1 MGLGAAAF
9 QVACSADKTTAPT
22 GPEKPSLA
30 IAVGGGD
37 AQTGAVGSAL
47 TKPIVVQVTGVTFPD
62 AQITNFVVTSGG
74 GSVFAPV
81 VAKAGPQTVEA
92 RLVDPLTGTTLTQ
105 ATFHATATAGAA
117 AVLKVWAGDQ
127 QSAVAGSP
135 VAIAPAALVTDQYGN
150 PVTGV
155 PVVFAASPGSG
166 SITGPAT
173 VNSGATGTA
182 AVGGWTLG
190 STAGPNTLIA
200 TSTGLTGS
208 QLTFSAVATTGSAA
222 QLVLLSGNNQS
233 ASTDSPLPNQP
244 TVRVIDGNG
253 NGVPNVAVTFTITS
267 GGGSIDGVGSVT
279 TLTTNGS
286 SGLPVGSAAV
296 NWTLGFAGRTNT
308 LQATAVGL
316 SGSPL
321 VFTATGSK
329 SLYVANQANNSI
341 TVYVAS
347 ANGNATPT
355 NTIAG
360 FSTGLSQ
367 PQGIARDRAGNIYVT
382 NPNPFTGSGSIT
394 VYAPGASGNATPTA
408 TIVGGNTRLAGPT
421 GIALDGAGNIYV
433 TNLFGGG
440 SGSGAGNG
448 SITVY
453 APGASG
459 NATPTATIAGGS
471 TGLVGP
477 AGIALDGAGNIYVAN
492 QFVNSITVYAAGAS
506 GNATP
511 MATIGSLS
519 RALDHPVGIA
529 LDGAGNIYVTN
540 LSFGGITSSIT
551 VYAAGAFG
559 NATPTATIMGGP
571 NTGLSNAGGIAVD
584 GAGNIYVA
592 NNTISGGSIT
602 VYAPGASGDATPTAT
617 IAGGNTGLSDPFF
630 ITF

>member
-81 VAKAGPQTVEA
+81 VASWTPTSGPWKGVHGIAQNTWTLGPKAGPQTVEA
-92 RLVDPLTGTTLTQ
+92 RLVDPLTGATLTQ

-150 PVTGV
+150 PITGV
-155 PVVFAASPGSG
+155 PVVFAATPGSG
-166 SITGPAT
+166 SITGPGT
-173 VNSGATGTA
+173 VNTGATGTA
-182 AVGGWTLG
+182 AVEGWTLG
-190 STAGPNTLIA
+190 STAGPNTLTA
-200 TSTGLTGS
+200 TSAGLTGS
-208 QLTFSAVATTGSAA
+208 PLTFSAVATTGSAA

-253 NGVPNVAVTFTITS
+253 NGVPNVAVTFTVTS

-296 NWTLGFAGRTNT
+296 NWTLGSAGTNT

-321 VFTATGSK
+321 VFTATAGR
-329 SLYVANQANNSI
+329 SLYVANPGNS
-341 TVYVAS
+341 
-347 ANGNATPT
+347 
-355 NTIAG
+355 
-360 FSTGLSQ
+360 
-367 PQGIARDRAGNIYVT
+367 
-382 NPNPFTGSGSIT
+382 SIT
-394 VYAPGASGNATPTA
+394 VYAAGANGNVTPTN
-408 TIVGGNTRLAGPT
+408 TVGT
-421 GIALDGAGNIYV
+421 GLSRPQGVARDGAGNIYV
-433 TNLFGGG
+433 TNALP
-440 SGSGAGNG
+440 S

-459 NATPTATIAGGS
+459 NATPTATIAGGN
-471 TGLVGP
+471 TGLSGP
-477 AGIALDGAGNIYVAN
+477 AGIALDGAGNIYV
-492 QFVNSITVYAAGAS
+492 
-506 GNATP
+506 
-511 MATIGSLS
+511 
-519 RALDHPVGIA
+519 
-529 LDGAGNIYVTN
+529 
-540 LSFGGITSSIT
+540 
-551 VYAAGAFG
+551 
-559 NATPTATIMGGP
+559 
-571 NTGLSNAGGIAVD
+571 SNF
-584 GAGNIYVA
+584 
-592 NNTISGGSIT
+592 NNNSIT
-602 VYAPGASGDATPTAT
+602 VYAPGASGNATPTTTIVGGSTGLSLPVGIAIDGAGNIYVSNNFGSTVTVYAAGASGNATPTAT
-617 IAGGNTGLSDPFF
+617 IAGGNTGLAGPLL